1 MFMVCRSFYSLVL
14 ATLLWGF
21 SGASVAQTEELVWGI
36 VPIPGAFNVRDG
48 EVVDGVLFE
57 AMQLLAARL
66 PELQMHYEVLPM
78 TRVEQRMG
86 EKGEMCSSGQLQSPE
101 RDRVGYFVP
110 YVASTPIHVLV
121 RPQTLDQ
128 LLIEDG
134 QVSLDWLFGNPYLRG
149 ALARSRVYPA
159 PIRERLSKAHAE
171 GRIPELGGSLAG
183 ENLLLMVSHQRL
195 DYVFD
200 YPVIYTEVMRHF
212 SLGDALISVPLR
224 ENSEL
229 VTVGIYC
236 ARTPWGAEMARRLDR
251 AVREVSAEPDSSM
264 AIFRR
269 WLPPEVYAHYH
280 EQLLQFFARRASAA
294 PLLFTGRD

>member
-1 MFMVCRSFYSLVL
+1 MVCRSFYSLVV
-14 ATLLWGF
+14 ATLLCGLP
-21 SGASVAQTEELVWGI
+21 GAGAAQAEELVWGI

-86 EKGEMCSSGQLQSPE
+86 EQGEMCSSGQLQSPE

-121 RPQTLDQ
+121 RAQTLNQ

-159 PIRERLSKAHAE
+159 PIRQRQRLRQAHAE

-212 SLGDALISVPLR
+212 SLSDALISVPLR
-224 ENSEL
+224 ENAEL

-236 ARTPWGAEMARRLDR
+236 ARTQWGARMARRLDQ

-264 AIFRR
+264 AIYQR
-269 WLPPEVYAHYH
+269 WLPPEVYAHYR
-280 EQLLQFFARRASAA
+280 EQLLQFLAQRASAA
-294 PLLFTGRD
+294 PLLFD